1 MCGICGFT
9 GNGDQS
15 ILETMM
21 EAMVY
26 RGPDAAGSWNN
37 EEGVHLGHRRLS
49 IVDIA
54 DGHQPMLTEDASLV
68 LVFNGE
74 IYNHRELRQDLESQG
89 AIFRTDHSDTEVL
102 LHGYQKW
109 GRSVVDRLNGMWA
122 FALLDRSQGVLWL
135 SRDRFGKKPLY
146 YAQRH
151 GEFYFSS
158 ELASLCRHPAIDH
171 EIDTASLVSYF
182 AHGYVPA
189 PGSMISGVQKLPAG
203 HNLIYSLTDHSTRL
217 ERYWRFEFAPQMNW
231 VSRPQALSEALIEKL
246 YAAVST
252 RMQADVPVGVF
263 LSGGID
269 SSSVA
274 SLAMTASKSQ
284 NVKTYSIGFEDESF
298 DETAYSSDMA
308 AVLGTDHTNEQLTA
322 AGCLELLDN
331 IYTHLDEPMA
341 DSSLIPSFL
350 MCRLARNQATVAL
363 GGDGADELFA
373 GYDPFK
379 ALGPARLYSR
389 FVPKSVHGAITNLT
403 GKIPVSHRNMSLDFK
418 LKKFLSGLGY
428 ESRIR
433 NPVWLGTLPPG
444 HLSRLFGNPMD
455 PEIVYA
461 EAIAAWE
468 ASGAENDID
477 RTLQF
482 YMEMYLQ
489 NNILTKMDRAGMLNS
504 LEVRSP
510 FLDIDLVNLVRTIPA
525 ELKFDGRET
534 KYILKKALAKV
545 LPVEILYRRKKGFGI
560 PIGQWF
566 KEGSLSINPDALD
579 GLVDIDFVKRIY
591 TEHMNGQADWR
602 SFLWAHFVLERWMQQ
617 PLFTSGS

>member
-15 ILETMM
+15 ILEAMM

-54 DGHQPMLTEDASLV
+54 DGHQPMLTEDGSLV

-74 IYNHRELRQDLESQG
+74 IYNHHELRRDLESHG
-89 AIFRTDHSDTEVL
+89 VIFRTDHSDTEVL
-102 LHGYQKW
+102 LHGYRKW

-146 YAQRH
+146 YSQRR
-151 GEFYFSS
+151 GDFYFSS
-158 ELASLCRHPAIDH
+158 ELASLCCHPAIDH
-171 EIDTASLVSYF
+171 DIDVSSLVSYF

-189 PGSMISGVQKLPAG
+189 PGSMVSGIQKLPAG
-203 HNLIYSLTDHSTRL
+203 HNLIYSLTDSSIRL
-217 ERYWRFEFAPQMNW
+217 ERYWRFEFAPQMDW
-231 VSRPQALSEALIEKL
+231 VKRPEALSDALIEKL
-246 YAAVST
+246 YAAVNT

-298 DETAYSSDMA
+298 DETAYSNDMA

-322 AGCLELLDN
+322 AGCLELLDD

-341 DSSLIPSFL
+341 DGSLVPSFL

-379 ALGPARLYSR
+379 ALSPARLYSR
-389 FVPKSVHGAITNLT
+389 VVPKSLHGMITNLT

-444 HLSRLFGNPMD
+444 HLSRLFGNPMN

-468 ASGAENDID
+468 ASGAENDVD

-482 YMEMYLQ
+482 YVEMYLQ

-525 ELKFDGRET
+525 ELKFNGRET
-534 KYILKKALAKV
+534 KHILKKALAKV

-579 GLVDIDFVKRIY
+579 GLVDTDFVKRIY
-591 TEHMNGQADWR
+591 AEHVAGRADWR

-617 PLFTSGS
+617 PLFTSRS

>member
-1 MCGICGFT
+1 MCGICGFA
-9 GNGDQS
+9 GEGDQGA
-15 ILETMM
+15 LEAMM
-21 EAMVY
+21 ESMIY
-26 RGPDAAGSWNN
+26 RGPDAAGIWTD
-37 EEGVHLGHRRLS
+37 EEGVYLGHRRLS

-74 IYNHRELRQDLESQG
+74 IYNHRELRRDLESHG
-89 AIFRTDHSDTEVL
+89 FVFRTDHSDTEVL
-102 LHGYQKW
+102 LHGYRKW
-109 GRSVVDRLNGMWA
+109 GRSLVDRLNGMWA
-122 FALLDRSQGVLWL
+122 FALLDRSQGMLWL

-151 GEFYFSS
+151 GHLYFSS

-171 EIDTASLVSYF
+171 DIDVSSLVSYF

-189 PGSMISGVQKLPAG
+189 PGSMVSGIQKLPAG
-203 HNLIYSLTDHSTRL
+203 HNLIHSLRDRSTRV
-217 ERYWRFEFAPQMNW
+217 ERYWRFEFTPQMEW
-231 VSRPQALSEALIEKL
+231 VKRPQALSEALIEKL
-246 YAAVST
+246 YTAVNT

-298 DETAYSSDMA
+298 DETAYSNDMA

-322 AGCLELLDN
+322 AGCLELLDD

-341 DSSLIPSFL
+341 DGSLVPSFL
-350 MCRLARNQATVAL
+350 MCRLARNQSTVAL

-379 ALGPARLYSR
+379 ALSPAHLYSR
-389 FVPKSVHGAITNLT
+389 FVPKSVHGAVTHLT

-444 HLSRLFGNPMD
+444 HLSRLFGKPID

-468 ASGAENDID
+468 ASSAENDID

-482 YMEMYLQ
+482 YVEMYLQ

-534 KYILKKALAKV
+534 KYILKKSLAKV

-566 KEGSLSINPDALD
+566 KEGSLSINPGALD
-579 GLVDIDFVKRIY
+579 GLVDTDFVKRIY
-591 TEHMNGQADWR
+591 TEHMSGQADWR

-617 PLFTSGS
+617 PLFTSRS

>member
-15 ILETMM
+15 ILEAMM

-54 DGHQPMLTEDASLV
+54 DGHQPMLTEDGSLV

-74 IYNHRELRQDLESQG
+74 IYNHRELRQDLESTG
-89 AIFRTDHSDTEVL
+89 VIFRTDHSDTEVL
-102 LHGYQKW
+102 LHGYRKW

-122 FALLDRSQGVLWL
+122 FALLDRSQGALWL

-146 YAQRH
+146 YSQRR
-151 GEFYFSS
+151 GDFYFSS
-158 ELASLCRHPAIDH
+158 ELVSLCCHPAIDH
-171 EIDTASLVSYF
+171 DIDVSSLVSYF

-189 PGSMISGVQKLPAG
+189 PGSMVSGIKKLPAG
-203 HNLIYSLTDHSTRL
+203 HNLIYSLTDRSTRL
-217 ERYWRFEFAPQMNW
+217 ERYWRFEFAPQMDW
-231 VSRPQALSEALIEKL
+231 VKRPQALSEALIEKL
-246 YAAVST
+246 YAAVNT
-252 RMQADVPVGVF
+252 RMRADVPVGVF

-308 AVLGTDHTNEQLTA
+308 AVLGTDHTNEQLTT
-322 AGCLELLDN
+322 AGCLELLDD

-341 DSSLIPSFL
+341 DGSLVPSFL

-379 ALGPARLYSR
+379 ALGSAHLYSR
-389 FVPKSVHGAITNLT
+389 FVPKSVHGFITNLT

-444 HLSRLFGNPMD
+444 HLSRLFGNPID
-455 PEIVYA
+455 PEIVYV

-510 FLDIDLVNLVRTIPA
+510 FLDIDLVDLVRTIPA

-579 GLVDIDFVKRIY
+579 GLVDTDFVKRIY
-591 TEHMNGQADWR
+591 AEHINGQADWR

>member
-15 ILETMM
+15 ILEAMM

-37 EEGVHLGHRRLS
+37 EEGMYLGHRRLS

-74 IYNHRELRQDLESQG
+74 IYNHRELRQELESHG
-89 AIFRTDHSDTEVL
+89 VIFQTDHSDTEVL
-102 LHGYQKW
+102 LHGYRKW

-122 FALLDRSQGVLWL
+122 FALLDRPQGALWL

-146 YAQRH
+146 YSQRH
-151 GEFYFSS
+151 GDFYFSS

-171 EIDTASLVSYF
+171 EIDTTSLVSYF

-189 PGSMISGVQKLPAG
+189 PGSMVSGIQKLPAG
-203 HNLIYSLTDHSTRL
+203 HNLIYSLTDRSTRL
-217 ERYWRFEFAPQMNW
+217 EHYWRFEFTPHMDW
-231 VSRPQALSEALIEKL
+231 VNRPQALSEALIEKL
-246 YAAVST
+246 YAAVNT

-274 SLAMTASKSQ
+274 ALAMTASKSQ

-308 AVLGTDHTNEQLTA
+308 AVLGTDHANEQLTA
-322 AGCLELLDN
+322 AGCLELLDD
-331 IYTHLDEPMA
+331 IYSHLDEPMA

-350 MCRLARNQATVAL
+350 MCRLARNQTTVAL

-379 ALGPARLYSR
+379 ALSPARLYSR
-389 FVPKSVHGAITNLT
+389 VVPKSLHGMITNLT

-428 ESRIR
+428 ESKIR

-444 HLSRLFGNPMD
+444 HLDRLFGNPMD

-482 YMEMYLQ
+482 YVEMYLQ

-525 ELKFDGRET
+525 ELKFNGRET

-566 KEGSLSINPDALD
+566 KEGSLSINPNALD
-579 GLVDIDFVKRIY
+579 GLVDTDFVKRIY
-591 TEHMNGQADWR
+591 AEHVAGQADWR

-617 PLFTSGS
+617 PLFASRS

>member
-21 EAMVY
+21 EAMAY
-26 RGPDAAGSWNN
+26 RGPDAAGSWND
-37 EEGVHLGHRRLS
+37 EEGVYLGHRRLS

-74 IYNHRELRQDLESQG
+74 IYNHRELRRYLESHG
-89 AIFRTDHSDTEVL
+89 VIFRTDHSDTEVL
-102 LHGYQKW
+102 LHGYRKW

-122 FALLDRSQGVLWL
+122 FALLDRTRGELWL

-146 YAQRH
+146 YARRH

-158 ELASLCRHPAIDH
+158 ELVSLCHHPAIRS
-171 EIDTASLVSYF
+171 EINPTSLVSYF

-189 PGSMISGVQKLPAG
+189 PGSMVSGVEKLPAG
-203 HNLIYSLTDHSTRL
+203 HNLVYNLTDHSTGL

-231 VSRPQALSEALIEKL
+231 VNRPQALSEALIEKL

-252 RMQADVPVGVF
+252 RMQADVPVAVF

-274 SLAMTASKSQ
+274 SLAMTASKSK
-284 NVKTYSIGFEDESF
+284 NVKTYSIGFEDKSF

-308 AVLGTDHTNEQLTA
+308 AVLGTDHTNEQLTV
-322 AGCLELLDN
+322 AGCLELLDDV
-331 IYTHLDEPMA
+331 YTHLDEPIA
-341 DSSLIPSFL
+341 DSSLIPSFFV
-350 MCRLARNQATVAL
+350 CRLARNQATVAL

-389 FVPKSVHGAITNLT
+389 FVPKSVHGAITNLI

-428 ESRIR
+428 EPRIR

-579 GLVDIDFVKRIY
+579 GLVDTDFVKRIY
-591 TEHMNGQADWR
+591 TEHINGQADWR